1 MDSDELA
8 CDVRWSATAVRGGFP
23 HSCQKTLF
31 QRLLEAEVL
40 LTAIVFA
47 VIIILW
53 IATMFCGF
61 HKTGAR
67 RVKLKAGWKS
77 GLEFEIEGSEP
88 PRPRGHRG
96 SGGAAVTLL
105 VGYASPEY
113 VILASDRMTTWSV
126 PQRVGGRTIYKEKY
140 GEQITKTTF
149 FGGQYLIA

>member
-1 MDSDELA
+1 M
-8 CDVRWSATAVRGGFP
+8 
-23 HSCQKTLF
+23 
-31 QRLLEAEVL
+31 L

-88 PRPRGHRG
+88 PRPE
-96 SGGAAVTLL
+96 VTEDREELL
-105 VGYASPEY
+105 
-113 VILASDRMTTWSV
+113 
-126 PQRVGGRTIYKEKY
+126 
-140 GEQITKTTF
+140 
-149 FGGQYLIA
+149 